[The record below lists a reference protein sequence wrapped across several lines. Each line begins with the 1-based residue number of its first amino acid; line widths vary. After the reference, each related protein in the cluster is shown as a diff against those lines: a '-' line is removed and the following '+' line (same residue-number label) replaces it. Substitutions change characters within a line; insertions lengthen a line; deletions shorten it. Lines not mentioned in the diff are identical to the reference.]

1 MVPEEVIKS
10 ISVKT
15 ETRIVL
21 LVMDGVGGLPVGGRT
36 ELDAADHPNLDRL
49 AAEGALGLTHPISV
63 GITPGSGP
71 AHLSLFG
78 YDPLRY
84 EIGRGVLEALGVGF
98 EMTDDDVAARGN
110 FATLGEN
117 ADGETVIISRR
128 ASDKDGN
135 RLPTDKNIEI
145 IDMLRREIPEVGG
158 AEVILQAGEQHRFCI
173 MLRREGLRGEIADAD
188 PQKDGLPPVPA
199 RTLNDES
206 GETAD
211 LFNRFIARATE
222 LLADHS
228 PANTCL
234 LRGFARYPTIPSMSD
249 LFKLSPAAIATYP
262 MYRGLA
268 QLVGMDVLATGKTL
282 EDEIE
287 TLRQNFNGYD
297 FFYLHVKKT
306 DSYGEDGNF
315 DEKVKVIEHVDEL
328 FPAVLALEPDVIVVT
343 GDHSTPASMKSHSW
357 HPVPFLLWSPFVR
370 LAHHRRF
377 TEEECVGG
385 VLGQF
390 PAAEAMTLMLA
401 NAMKLQKFGA

>member
-49 AAEGALGLTHPISV
+49 AAEGALGLTHPVSV

-84 EIGRGVLEALGVGF
+84 EIGRGVLEALGVGL
-98 EMTDDDVAARGN
+98 EMTANDVAARGN

-117 ADGETVIISRR
+117 ESGEAVILSRR
-128 ASDKDGN
+128 ASDKDSN
-135 RLPTDKNIEI
+135 RLPTDKNVEI

-158 AEVILQAGEQHRFCI
+158 AEVILQAGEEHRFCI

-188 PQKDGLPPVPA
+188 PQKDGLPPVPPRA
-199 RTLNDES
+199 LNDES

-211 LFNRFIARATE
+211 LFKQFIARTTE
-222 LLADHS
+222 LLADHL

-234 LRGFARYPTIPSMSD
+234 LRGFTRYPTIPSMSD

-268 QLVGMDVLATGKTL
+268 QLVGMDVLETGKTI
-282 EDEIE
+282 EGEIE
-287 TLRQNFNGYD
+287 TLRQNFNSYD

-306 DSYGEDGNF
+306 DSCGEDGKF
-315 DEKVKVIEHVDEL
+315 DEKVKVIEHVDGL
-328 FPAVLALEPDVIVVT
+328 LPAVLALEPDVVVVT
-343 GDHSTPASMKSHSW
+343 GDHSTPASMRSHSW
-357 HPVPFLLWSPFVR
+357 HPVPFLLWSPYVR
-370 LAHHRRF
+370 LGHHRRF
-377 TEEECVGG
+377 TEEECVRG

-390 PAAEAMTLMLA
+390 PAADAMPLMLA
-401 NAMKLQKFGA
+401 NAVKLQKFGA